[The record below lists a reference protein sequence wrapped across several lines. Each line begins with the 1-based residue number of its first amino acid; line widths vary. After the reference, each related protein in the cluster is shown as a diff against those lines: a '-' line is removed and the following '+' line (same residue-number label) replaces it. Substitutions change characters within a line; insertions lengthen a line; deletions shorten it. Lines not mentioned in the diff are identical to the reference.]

1 MRYVILQGPVDSS
14 IPTTDLDAGG
24 GEVWDLELDVDGR
37 LALAQVPV
45 HAGQEELGLHQVLL
59 AWEQTTTN
67 RQHQQQGSSLGKK
80 VALRKL
86 LLASPPGND
95 LMFQTAAL
103 CSGT

>member
-1 MRYVILQGPVDSS
+1 MRRRPCLLGTFSRRCVISQSPIDIS

-59 AWEQTTTN
+59 AWEQTTTIISVGSN

-80 VALRKL
+80 VAL
-86 LLASPPGND
+86 
-95 LMFQTAAL
+95 
-103 CSGT
+103 